1 MAVLLFLYC
10 QCSNRRAWNT
20 STQNCLWQNREML
33 FERTSSMLQQYLDSG
48 YWSKLPLKRGKKA
61 KCVENFVHDE
71 NRKRKSRIDWIIKQR
86 EEKEL
91 TVVQEGKRG
100 NLQRWWILR
109 LSFSQTIRTVSG
121 GFSFVIILMILIILV
136 IFEQIQ
142 PFLSRCLCKNAC
154 VRNWHQCL

>member
-10 QCSNRRAWNT
+10 QCSNNRAWNT

-48 YWSKLPLKRGKKA
+48 YLSKLPLKRGKKA
-61 KCVENFVHDE
+61 KCVENFVHDK

-91 TVVQEGKRG
+91 TVVWEGKRG

-109 LSFSQTIRTVSG
+109 LWFSQTIRTVSG
-121 GFSFVIILMILIILV
+121 GFSFFIILMILIILV

-142 PFLSRCLCKNAC
+142 PFLSKYLCKNAC